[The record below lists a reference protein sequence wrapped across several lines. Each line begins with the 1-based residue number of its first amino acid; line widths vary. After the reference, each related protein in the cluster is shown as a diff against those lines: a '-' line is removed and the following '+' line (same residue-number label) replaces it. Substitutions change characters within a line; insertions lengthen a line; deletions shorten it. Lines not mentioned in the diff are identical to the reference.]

1 MPLTEHDVASADK
14 LRELELKAEHGHAEV
29 FTALASSSRD
39 GEPFMTFRGA
49 CAPRTPWRLYVSC
62 PRLRLCPLS
71 AGCPHRLLNDAHARV
86 L

>member
-49 CAPRTPWRLYVSC
+49 CVCAAYTMA
-62 PRLRLCPLS
+62 S
-71 AGCPHRLLNDAHARV
+71 ACEASMPPHVCPHWLPPPV
-86 L
+86 